1 MAELIGG
8 GSQHVKYAPLSH
20 GQSMSIAKHLQDQI
34 TNLEIRIQTIQD
46 GLSSVQK
53 ETHSVSG
60 RITMEAGRIDSVRDG
75 VAQAQHAIQSNSENL
90 SQTSSD
96 VHRLQASLEK
106 TNETVGLLNTNHR
119 KMGTVMMQTNRDLAQ
134 TKGTVQK
141 LQEKVDGEI
150 AAELEK
156 VRAELGSGSGKTGR
170 IHESTELLKSDA
182 AKAKE
187 QIKSLEAS
195 VNSITNG
202 LIKTNTEAD
211 VLKAHVHTDVS
222 KRIKDLQEGVQQG
235 KESLQRLNQ
244 GQHRLLADVTSLQ
257 DAQKQIISDASEV
270 RSQAKSTSQSLDQT
284 QNLLY
289 NTCGMVE
296 TTKNGLDEAK
306 GHIHDLKGGHDLL
319 IGRQYELVRKLNT
332 TNTLAQN
339 LATGL
344 RNTNAV
350 VMPNLRLDSSLPA
363 THGGQRAMSQPRPML
378 GKTSQISPRVDS
390 ALSTVAHRM
399 NAAM

>member
-1 MAELIGG
+1 MGG
-8 GSQHVKYAPLSH
+8 ASQHVKYAPLSH

-34 TNLEIRIQTIQD
+34 TTLEVRIQTIQD
-46 GLSSVQK
+46 GLSSVQS
-53 ETHSVSG
+53 ETNSVSG
-60 RITMEAGRIDSVRDG
+60 RVAVEAGRIDSVRDG
-75 VAQAQHAIQSNSENL
+75 VEKAQRAIQANSENL
-90 SQTSSD
+90 FQTTSD

-106 TNETVGLLNTNHR
+106 TNETIGLLNANHR
-119 KMGTVMMQTNRDLAQ
+119 KMGTVMMQTNRDLKR
-134 TKGTVQK
+134 TEGVVEK
-141 LQEKVDGEI
+141 LQEKIDVEI

-156 VRAELGSGSGKTGR
+156 VRAELGNGSGKVGR
-170 IHESTELLKSDA
+170 VHESTELLKSDA
-182 AKAKE
+182 AAAKE
-187 QIKSLEAS
+187 KIKSLEAS
-195 VNSITNG
+195 VKAITNG

-211 VLKAHVHTDVS
+211 VLKTHVHADVAKS
-222 KRIKDLQEGVQQG
+222 IKDLQQGVQEG
-235 KESLQRLNQ
+235 KESTHRLNQ
-244 GQHRLLADVTSLQ
+244 GQHRLLADVNSLQ
-257 DAQKQIISDASEV
+257 DGQKQLISDASEL
-270 RSQAKSTSQSLDQT
+270 RSQAKSTAQSLDQA

-306 GHIHDLKGGHDLL
+306 GHLHDLKGGHDLL
-319 IGRQYELVRKLNT
+319 IGRQYELARKLNT
-332 TNTLAQN
+332 TNNLAQN

-363 THGGQRAMSQPRPML
+363 THGGQRAMSMPRPML
-378 GKTSQISPRVDS
+378 GKTTQSSPRVDS

>member
-1 MAELIGG
+1 MGG
-8 GSQHVKYAPLSH
+8 TSQHVKYAPLSH
-20 GQSMSIAKHLQDQI
+20 GQSMSIAKHLQEQI

-46 GLSSVQK
+46 GLTSVK
-53 ETHSVSG
+53 NETNSVSG
-60 RITMEAGRIDSVRDG
+60 RISMEAGRIDSVRDG
-75 VAQAQHAIQSNSENL
+75 VAQAQNAVQANGENL
-90 SQTSSD
+90 AQTTSD

-106 TNETVGLLNTNHR
+106 TNETLGLLNANHR
-119 KMGTVMMQTNRDLAQ
+119 KMGTVMMQNGRDLKH
-134 TKGTVQK
+134 TNGLVEK
-141 LQEKVDGEI
+141 LQERIDDEI
-150 AAELEK
+150 AEELE
-156 VRAELGSGSGKTGR
+156 RLRTEIGSGGGKVGR
-170 IHESTELLKSDA
+170 VQESTELLKSDA

-195 VNSITNG
+195 VKAITNG

-211 VLKAHVHTDVS
+211 VLKAHVHTEVA
-222 KRIKDLQEGVQQG
+222 KGIKDVQQGVQDG
-235 KESLQRLNQ
+235 KESLYRLNQ
-244 GQHRLLADVTSLQ
+244 GQHRLLADVSSLQ
-257 DAQKQIISDASEV
+257 EAQKQIVSDASDV
-270 RSQAKSTSQSLDQT
+270 KSQAKNTAQSLDQT

-319 IGRQYELVRKLNT
+319 IGRQYELARKLNS
-332 TNTLAQN
+332 TNSLAQN

-363 THGGQRAMSQPRPML
+363 THGGQRAMSTPRTML
-378 GKTSQISPRVDS
+378 GKTSQISTRVDN

-399 NAAM
+399 SAAM